1 MKVQTRLKAEKKKG
15 VVYEISCQNC
25 AQVYICETGWTL
37 KIAYFRAQT
46 NCEAIWWQ
54 ERDFYTHFQTRPL
67 HNVWDEATVSTLDSS
82 YWRQRV
88 HEAIN
93 IRTKK
98 EVMNFDSG
106 LIQTHSSHSYNN
118 AEHLADS
125 AFSIFHSTH
134 HFVLFN
140 STWFYI
146 PSQKVL
152 YWCFYN
158 YALSNA
164 CWKTNIFLNIVMSL
178 YVMLVMFSHLQPM
191 MFWIILEDIAWVS
204 SSLLIILTH
213 FHYEELLAQGD
224 FDPCPFAGANPPSSL
239 VLLPM

>member
-1 MKVQTRLKAEKKKG
+1 MSGMKPLSQPWTAPTGDRGSMKPSTLEQRKKW
-15 VVYEISCQNC
+15 
-25 AQVYICETGWTL
+25 WTL
-37 KIAYFRAQT
+37 
-46 NCEAIWWQ
+46 
-54 ERDFYTHFQTRPL
+54 
-67 HNVWDEATVSTLDSS
+67 TLGWYS
-82 YWRQRV
+82 
-88 HEAIN
+88 
-93 IRTKK
+93 
-98 EVMNFDSG
+98 
-106 LIQTHSSHSYNN
+106 THSSHSYNN

-213 FHYEELLAQGD
+213 FHYEELLAEGD